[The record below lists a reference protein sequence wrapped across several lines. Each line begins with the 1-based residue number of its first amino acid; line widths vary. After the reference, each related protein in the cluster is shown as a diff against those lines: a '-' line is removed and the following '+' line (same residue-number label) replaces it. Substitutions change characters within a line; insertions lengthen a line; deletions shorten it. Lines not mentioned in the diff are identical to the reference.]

1 MTASL
6 SSFAQLTQVAQ
17 ALRPCLALVLGSGAG
32 NVARR
37 LQRPMTVPFR
47 EAPGLAATTV
57 AGHSGCLMLGDWL
70 DRRVL
75 IFEGR
80 LHYYEGHSWRDVTT
94 PIHIASFLGAPAI
107 LFTNAAGGIRDTLSP
122 GGLMAICDHFEWN
135 RPYAW
140 RHPGVGGVG
149 SDRRSPYSTALL
161 NKLDAAALRLGVDLF
176 HGVYAA
182 VTGPCYETPAEIRA
196 LKTCG
201 ADAVGMSTTREVQ
214 AAHDLGM
221 ECAAVSCITNRAAGL
236 TSAPINHDEVLTAA
250 SARSES
256 LADLLEEVLRVL

>member
-1 MTASL
+1 
-6 SSFAQLTQVAQ
+6 
-17 ALRPCLALVLGSGAG
+17 
-32 NVARR
+32 
-37 LQRPMTVPFR
+37 
-47 EAPGLAATTV
+47 
-57 AGHSGCLMLGDWL
+57 
-70 DRRVL
+70 
-75 IFEGR
+75 
-80 LHYYEGHSWRDVTT
+80 
-94 PIHIASFLGAPAI
+94 
-107 LFTNAAGGIRDTLSP
+107 
-122 GGLMAICDHFEWN
+122 MAICDHFEWN

-236 TSAPINHDEVLTAA
+236 TSTPINHDEVLTAA
-250 SARSES
+250 SARSEL